1 MRVLLRTVRSAAGLL
16 FFAAGA
22 VLSGFAAGF
31 SLVIR
36 PLDPAGIF
44 KVS

>member
-1 MRVLLRTVRSAAGLL
+1 MRVRLRAARSAAGLL
-16 FFAAGA
+16 SFVAGA
-22 VLSGFAAGF
+22 VLSGFAAVF

-44 KVS
+44 RV

>member
-16 FFAAGA
+16 SFAAGA
-22 VLSGFAAGF
+22 VLSGFTVVF
-31 SLVIR
+31 CLLIR

-44 KVS
+44 KV